1 MEDYPQGFRFSP
13 TEEELVC
20 FYLKHKLQGDRED
33 IDAVIPV
40 VNIYEHCPWDLP
52 QLVGERC
59 RGDDLE
65 ELFFFVD
72 MQENISRGGK
82 PKRLTP
88 QGYWK
93 AAGIPALMYSNN
105 NEIIGGKRT
114 MIFYRGRA
122 PTGIKTEWKMIE
134 YKAILGQPPRTA
146 TMSDVQLGHEFS
158 LCRIYKKARFDRG
171 FDRRPSAPAAIFAVP
186 RAPEP
191 PSPHLQTVPEAI
203 AAQESSSNPQAVPE
217 STEDPSSSQNNFWDV
232 CVPLWDWADMGF

>member
-1 MEDYPQGFRFSP
+1 MGDYPQGFRFSP

-20 FYLKHKLQGDRED
+20 FYLKHKLQGDREE

-40 VNIYEHCPWDLP
+40 VNIYDHCPWDLP

-59 RGDDLE
+59 RGDLE
-65 ELFFFVD
+65 EFFFFVD

-93 AAGIPALMYSNN
+93 AAGIPTLVYSNN
-105 NEIIGGKRT
+105 NNKLIGGKRT

-122 PTGIKTEWKMIE
+122 PTGTKTEWKMNE
-134 YKAILGQPPRTA
+134 YKAILGQPPPTDA
-146 TMSDVQLGHEFS
+146 ISDVQT
-158 LCRIYKKARFDRG
+158 ARFDRG
-171 FDRRPSAPAAIFAVP
+171 FDRRPSAPAAIIAVP

-203 AAQESSSNPQAVPE
+203 AAQASSSHPQAVPE
-217 STEDPSSSQNNFWDV
+217 SVEDSSSSQNNFWDV